1 MQSKKDMMDWEA
13 AFAGFLQAKGF
24 HDASH
29 DLGHIR
35 RVVRN
40 AKRIG
45 TTEQANLEVVIPAAW
60 LHDCVMVEK
69 NAPNRGKASTMAAE
83 HATRYLNSIGY
94 PEHHIRPIAH
104 AIQAHSFSAG
114 IPPETLEAKVVQ
126 DADRLDALGA
136 IGLARCFMVGERLGL
151 SVYHPT
157 DPFAQS
163 RTPDDKQFI
172 IDHFYVKLLKLPGTM
187 QTATGRADAQRRAER
202 LTDFLDALAE
212 ELVIGDL

>member
-1 MQSKKDMMDWEA
+1 MQTKNMKDWEA
-13 AFAGFLQAKGF
+13 AFAAFLQAEGF

-29 DLGHIR
+29 DLEHIR
-35 RVVRN
+35 RVVHN

-45 TTEQANLEVVIPAAW
+45 RAEQANLNVVIPAAW

-69 NAPNRGKASTMAAE
+69 NAPDRAQASTMAAE
-83 HATRYLNSIGY
+83 HATRFLHSVGY

-136 IGLARCFMVGERLGL
+136 MGLARCFMVGERLGL

-157 DPFAQS
+157 DPFAQA
-163 RTPDDKQFI
+163 RMPNDKQYI

-187 QTATGRADAQRRAER
+187 QTATGRADAQRRAEW
-202 LTDFLDALAE
+202 LTAFLDALAE
-212 ELVIGDL
+212 ELEIGD